1 LDQVREVITNVLDD
15 VAQNGITAAELSKA
29 KGQVSG
35 GMVLGL
41 EDTSSRMS
49 RIARSEM
56 NNGYVPSVSEVLD
69 RVSAVTMDEV
79 HALAHQI
86 WSQDRL
92 TAVVGPE

>member
-1 LDQVREVITNVLDD
+1 
-15 VAQNGITAAELSKA
+15 
-29 KGQVSG
+29 
-35 GMVLGL
+35 LGL

-69 RVSAVTMDEV
+69 RVSSVTMDEV

>member
-1 LDQVREVITNVLDD
+1 VLDD
-15 VAQNGITAAELSKA
+15 VAANGITVAELAKA

-69 RVSAVTMDEV
+69 RVSAVTLEEV
-79 HALAHQI
+79 QALAHQL